1 MNSLRF
7 ATARDLYDTFPTA
20 KVDVGTPASD
30 EDSLA
35 FLQSLVAA
43 GAWQSA
49 VSFCTYLL
57 ARREAVW
64 WGCQSLRRMMP
75 DSAVPETAALDAA
88 EAWVHEPE
96 EELRRNALNVGMAGN
111 GGTPGTWMA
120 LAAGWSGGSIVP
132 PEFANIPAGPHLTAR
147 AVRAGILIALT
158 HVPEQEVPTLVGP
171 CIEEAIQLALGP
183 TN

>member
-7 ATARDLYDTFPTA
+7 ATARDLYETFPTA
-20 KVDVGTPASD
+20 REDVGTPASD
-30 EDSLA
+30 EDSLV

-64 WGCQSLRRMMP
+64 WGCQSLRRMTP
-75 DSAVPETAALDAA
+75 QAAVPETTALDAA
-88 EAWVHEPE
+88 EAWVHAPE
-96 EELRRNALNVGMAGN
+96 EELRCNALKVGMLGD

-132 PEFANIPAGPHLTAR
+132 PEFAKIPAGPHLTAR
-147 AVRAGILIALT
+147 AVRAGVLIALT
-158 HVPEQEVPTLVGP
+158 RVAEHEVPALMGP
-171 CIEEAIQLALGP
+171 CIEKAIELALGP
-183 TN
+183 TH